1 LRKKGAVAMLKKIVF
16 AIAFISLPSFVTAAT
31 EVVVPVFNPSGPE
44 AESVFCEKKGYPVA
58 WKYSKD
64 PCYRI
69 GTFSNFN
76 QLVPTSVIRRKEPIW
91 QLAYA
96 NKNEVDA
103 TLERLADE
111 ALNQLP
117 ITSLIIWRAG
127 KIQKEVYQYGR
138 KDTDLFSSFSMHKT
152 VSGLLIDVAIEKK
165 LIGSV
170 DDNITDYLP
179 ALAATDWQSRSIF
192 HALTMTSGIG
202 QDQAGLYLPL
212 FFKDADRAA
221 VLASLA
227 KNERFKAGEKF
238 EYSDLDTFALGL
250 IAEKVFGAPQGEIIS
265 DVLWQRIGAES
276 DAQILTTKSGQH
288 LLASNLRARSRDYL
302 RLGLLIAN
310 GGRNHQGERV
320 ISEKWMEAL
329 FGDNEKVARC
339 PMGRSCRKWA
349 YSYQTWLPPIPKV
362 AVAIGKYGQYIAVSK
377 ATNTVIVITSADGA
391 PGLAYRPRLMQLFRA
406 ASGN

>member
-1 LRKKGAVAMLKKIVF
+1 MLKTIFF
-16 AIAFISLPSFVTAAT
+16 ALAFFCVQYKLAAA
-31 EVVVPVFNPSGPE
+31 EVVAPVFKQSGPE
-44 AESVFCEKKGYPVA
+44 ADTTFCEQQGFPIS

-69 GTFSNFN
+69 GTFSNFD
-76 QLVPTSVIRRKEPIW
+76 QLLPTGIIRKKAPVWE
-91 QLAYA
+91 LVYA
-96 NKNEVDA
+96 DKDAVNREVD
-103 TLERLADE
+103 RLANE
-111 ALNQLP
+111 ALDQLP
-117 ITSLIIWRAG
+117 ITSLIVWRDG

-165 LIGSV
+165 LIGNV
-170 DDNITDYLP
+170 DNNITDYLP
-179 ALAATDWQSRSIF
+179 ALAGTEWQGRRIF

-212 FFKDADRAA
+212 FFKNADRMS
-221 VLASLA
+221 VIASLS
-227 KNERFKAGEKF
+227 KTERFKEGGKF
-238 EYSDLDTFALGL
+238 EYSDLDTFVLGL

-265 DVLWQRIGAES
+265 DTIWQHIGAES

-310 GGRNHQGERV
+310 NGRNHQGAQI
-320 ISEKWMEAL
+320 ISENWIRAL
-329 FGDNEKVARC
+329 FGKTERLSGC
-339 PMGRSCRKWA
+339 PVGRSCRKWA
-349 YSYQTWLPPIPKV
+349 YSYQAWLPPIPEFM
-362 AVAIGKYGQYIAVSK
+362 AAIGKYGQYIAVSK

-406 ASGN
+406 ASSN